1 MVIEFHTTIKIIKVH
16 TCTCQV
22 SIFPHEK
29 LCNRMYQLSCKS
41 QQAKIGEKCNSKTQE
56 KKNRLLTLPSLI
68 SSCEVIHHM
77 DYKEILQIE
86 FLKSRT

>member
-1 MVIEFHTTIKIIKVH
+1 M
-16 TCTCQV
+16 
-22 SIFPHEK
+22 FPHEK

-41 QQAKIGEKCNSKTQE
+41 KQAKIGEKCNSKIQE
-56 KKNRLLTLPSLI
+56 KNCNLNRLLTPPSLI